1 MDLILS
7 GHKSSQSSL
16 GDLYQEGSA
25 PPGKTYSQRKILDVI
40 AINSLNKYVPLIAY
54 EII

>member
-7 GHKSSQSSL
+7 GYKSSQSGL

-25 PPGKTYSQRKILDVI
+25 LPGKTYSQRKILGVI
-40 AINSLNKYVPLIAY
+40 PINSLNKYVPLITY